1 MSSTNVNTI
10 TDTQLTES
18 NLVSKDV
25 TSTPKGGTKRLLTP
39 SPANLSSEQSLFKR
53 TRQIS
58 GETELLFESEAEP
71 ELEESIG
78 MATEKYKGDEV
89 FHMGSDDIIKVALKL
104 KEVMFPEIKEM
115 IKEQI
120 RDEIPA
126 VVNTA
131 VKEAT
136 KTLKDEISHLKTEN
150 SSLKKENSNLKKSV
164 DSLRSAEK
172 KVELLADNNEQ
183 YSRRNSLRITGIP
196 IEANESTD
204 EQVLD
209 LATDM
214 GVDLH
219 LSEIDRSHRVGQ
231 LQNGQRALIVKFTSY
246 RARQELF
253 SLRKNLR
260 YHDTRK
266 NVFINEDLTSQRS
279 KLLSE
284 ARKLVRERRLRA
296 AYTGDGKIFIKD
308 NENARHFITTK
319 DQLREYSTV
328 EPRQDSEDEDENNA

>member
-18 NLVSKDV
+18 VSKDV

-39 SPANLSSEQSLFKR
+39 SLANLSSEQSLFKR

-172 KVELLADNNEQ
+172 KVELLADHNEQ

-196 IEANESTD
+196 IEAD
-204 EQVLD
+204 E
-209 LATDM
+209 
-214 GVDLH
+214 
-219 LSEIDRSHRVGQ
+219 
-231 LQNGQRALIVKFTSY
+231 
-246 RARQELF
+246 
-253 SLRKNLR
+253 
-260 YHDTRK
+260 
-266 NVFINEDLTSQRS
+266 
-279 KLLSE
+279 
-284 ARKLVRERRLRA
+284 
-296 AYTGDGKIFIKD
+296 
-308 NENARHFITTK
+308 
-319 DQLREYSTV
+319 
-328 EPRQDSEDEDENNA
+328 